1 MKLLLFLSHHV
12 YTMLIKTEELNA
24 LSSTVSE
31 FLLAKLRSSTAV
43 IVQRGSLLTSTRFK
57 SKIK

>member
-43 IVQRGSLLTSTRFK
+43 IVQRISLLTSTQFK

>member
-31 FLLAKLRSSTAV
+31 FLRTKL
-43 IVQRGSLLTSTRFK
+43 GLLLLLLFREDLLLPLHDLNQK
-57 SKIK
+57 